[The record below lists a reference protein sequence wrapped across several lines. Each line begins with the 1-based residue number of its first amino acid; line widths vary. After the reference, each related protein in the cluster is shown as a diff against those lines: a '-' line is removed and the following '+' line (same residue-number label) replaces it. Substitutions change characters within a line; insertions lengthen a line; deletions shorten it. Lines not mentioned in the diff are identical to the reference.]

1 MRHVRSFTVLALVGG
16 SGLALAQSTFVDLG
30 AGRAASGVSADG
42 TVVAGTDATQYF
54 VWTPSGGV
62 VNIGGASPSIAN
74 VGGQA
79 KVSNDGGRVGGT
91 LLNVSTGK
99 YEVGYYDGST
109 GSWTALGGIGGSSG
123 TSTSSGWNISGDGR
137 AVVGLGW
144 VNAGTAH
151 AIRWMQG
158 GILADLGST
167 VAGRSTR
174 ANGTNASGSV
184 IAGWQ
189 DATSGFRQGAVW
201 IDGVQ
206 TVITNGGGSPVSE
219 AQDVSD
225 VGNWVIGNGSSA
237 SGNQAWRWSPGTGLQ
252 NLGALNPSWTGY
264 ATGVSDD
271 GKTIVGFE
279 RAFGQPAL
287 FGLGFIWRQG
297 VGLTDLK
304 TYLISKG
311 VPVPAAWT
319 LALPLGISADG
330 RTIVGQGRNGNIAS
344 GFVAHIDD
352 CAGSTASYGAGLA
365 GSGNYVPYMAVNG
378 CPAVGTAFTLDIT
391 SVRGAAS
398 GMMFVG
404 LTQTAVPLLGGQFLV
419 GSLVLSLPIAVGG
432 TPGANAAGGLSLPVT
447 LTDPAL
453 TGLTITLQSAF
464 FDSGAVLGVS
474 LTNGV
479 TMTIG

>member
-1 MRHVRSFTVLALVGG
+1 MRQIRSFTILALVGG

-30 AGRAASGVSADG
+30 AGRQASGVSADG
-42 TVVAGTDATQYF
+42 KVVGGTDPSQYF
-54 VWTPSGGV
+54 VWTPSSGITL
-62 VNIGGASPSIAN
+62 IGGTAAGN
-74 VGGQA
+74 GVGGQA
-79 KVSNDGGRVGGT
+79 RVSNGGNRVCGT
-91 LLNVSTGK
+91 YLNPASGLH
-99 YEVGYYDGST
+99 EIAYYDRST
-109 GSWTALGGIGGSSG
+109 ATWTPLGGIGGSSG
-123 TSTSSGWNISGDGR
+123 TEKSSGWGISGDGR
-137 AVVGLGW
+137 AVIGLGW
-144 VNAGTAH
+144 VNAGSAH

-167 VAGRSTR
+167 VANRSTR
-174 ANGTNASGSV
+174 ANGTNASGSAIV
-184 IAGWQ
+184 GWQ

-201 IDGVQ
+201 FDGVQ
-206 TVITNGGGSPVSE
+206 TIITTAGGSPVSE
-219 AQDVSD
+219 AQDISD
-225 VGNWVIGNGSSA
+225 VGNWVVGNGGSST
-237 SGNQAWRWSPGTGLQ
+237 SNQAWRWSPTTGLQ
-252 NLGALNPSWTGY
+252 NLGALNPTWTGY
-264 ATGVSDD
+264 ATGISED
-271 GKTIVGFE
+271 GKTIIGFE
-279 RAFGQPAL
+279 RAFGQSAL
-287 FGLGFIWRQG
+287 FGVGFIWRQG
-297 VGLTDLK
+297 VGMTDLK

-330 RTIVGQGRNGNIAS
+330 RTIVGQGRNGNVAS

-352 CAGSTASYGAGLA
+352 CAGSTAAYGAGLA

-378 CPAVGTAFTLDIT
+378 CPVVGTAFTLDIT

-404 LTQTAVPLLGGQFLV
+404 LTQTSVPLLGGQFLV

-453 TGLTITLQSAF
+453 IGLTITLQSAF
-464 FDSGAVLGVS
+464 FDPGAVLGVS

-479 TMTIG
+479 TLTIG